1 MASRYGLRVADPEYE
16 LRDAP
21 QLSRLEL
28 YVDGELAATA
38 IYRKDPGTIT
48 FMTTDVMEG
57 FEGRGIGG
65 RIVAEAVKAAHEQDR
80 EVVAVCPFMTGYLEK
95 HPELL

>member
-1 MASRYGLRVADPEYE
+1 MADPEFE

-21 QLSRLEL
+21 RLSRLEL
-28 YVDGELAATA
+28 LVDGELAATA
-38 IYRKDPGTIT
+38 IYRKDPGKMT

-65 RIVAEAVKAAHEQDR
+65 RIVKEALKAAKEQDR

-95 HPELL
+95 HPELGQ